1 MESTLL
7 TLAICIVW
15 GIVGALM
22 AEKRNRNKAL
32 WFFICFLFGI
42 IGIAILAI
50 LGKDKKTI
58 VSNDGDLIQG

>member
-1 MESTLL
+1 MESSLL
-7 TLAICIVW
+7 TFTVCIIL
-15 GIVGALM
+15 GIIGALM

-42 IGIAILAI
+42 IGIAVLAV
-50 LGKDKKTI
+50 LGKDKKTT